1 MSTTQPQLR
10 DYVRSSYTAA
20 DLDRLTTM
28 LHEQGTFNFPRLDS
42 GLFPA
47 AVSGAPDLDY
57 TGYDNVW
64 VRDNIQIAHAH
75 WLIGKN
81 EVAVDTVRALMK
93 YFLRYRKRID
103 DVNAGIA
110 DHTDPMNRPH
120 IRFRGSDLSEIDEKW
135 AHAQNDALGYLMWL
149 YSKLAASRELTVDP
163 AEFELLTALAWYL
176 ETIKFWQDEDSGHWE
191 ENRKISASSI
201 GVATAGLAAL
211 GELLESDAAPAIA
224 GSAHLKLTD
233 RQRVAELVAKGRTAL
248 AGILPAEC
256 NQADPSKARRY
267 DSALL
272 FLIWPTRVVDDAM
285 ADRILAD
292 VIGHLG
298 GEHGIRRYIG
308 DSYWCADYKTLLPP
322 EERTAD
328 FSDDLSKRDR
338 LLKPGAEAQWCIFD
352 PVISIIYG
360 ERFQRSPQPA
370 DLERQTHF
378 LNRSLGQLTKP
389 GGRFPPLRCPESYY
403 LEAGRYVPNDITP
416 LLWTQA
422 NLAVALK
429 SMRTSCELA
438 QS

>member
-1 MSTTQPQLR
+1 MSNSSPILADYLR
-10 DYVRSSYTAA
+10 TSYTAA
-20 DLDRLTTM
+20 DIDLLTTM
-28 LHEQGTFNFPRLDS
+28 LHEQGTFNFPRLES

-47 AVSGAPDLDY
+47 AVSGSPDLDY

-81 EVAVDTVRALMK
+81 DIAVDTVRAVMK

-103 DVNAGIA
+103 DVNAGVA
-110 DHTDPMNRPH
+110 DHADPMNRPH

-135 AHAQNDALGYLMWL
+135 AHAQNDALGYFMWL
-149 YSKLAASRELTVDP
+149 YSKLAVARELSLAP
-163 AEFELLTALAWYL
+163 EELELLTALAWYF
-176 ETIKFWQDEDSGHWE
+176 ETIEFWQDEDSGHWE

-211 GELLESDAAPAIA
+211 GELLSSDAAPAIA

-233 RQRVAELVAKGRTAL
+233 RERIADLVARGRKA
-248 AGILPAEC
+248 AAEILPSEC
-256 NQADPSKARRY
+256 NQGDLTKTRRY

-272 FLIWPTRVVDDAM
+272 FLIWPTHVVDDAT

-292 VIGHLG
+292 VLGHLA

-328 FSDDLSKRDR
+328 FCDDLS
-338 LLKPGAEAQWCIFD
+338 
-352 PVISIIYG
+352 
-360 ERFQRSPQPA
+360 
-370 DLERQTHF
+370 
-378 LNRSLGQLTKP
+378 
-389 GGRFPPLRCPESYY
+389 
-403 LEAGRYVPNDITP
+403 
-416 LLWTQA
+416 
-422 NLAVALK
+422 
-429 SMRTSCELA
+429 
-438 QS
+438 